1 MVLALQSFSGFERFG
16 ATSLVG
22 TVVALSITREL
33 GPVFAGLMVSGRVGA
48 SMAAE
53 LGTMK
58 VTEQIDALV
67 TLATDPVKYLVVPR
81 VIAATVVLPILV
93 VFADF
98 VGILGGYFVAVH
110 VMGANPHVYV
120 AKTYQYLEFR
130 DIYTGLVKAAVFG
143 SLIALISCHN
153 GFVARGGAEGVGGR
167 PPGGGDLVHDGARL
181 GLLHDLAHVLTGG
194 GRRGN
199 PGDDRD
205 PRPVQAVREE
215 GGPRRAGPHRAAR
228 GEHGRHRRQRD
239 RQVRP
244 AQVRRGPHAPR
255 RRGDPDRRGGHH
267 AMDEEEL
274 VRVRRR
280 FGMLFQGAA
289 LFDSM
294 DVGDNVGFALRRL
307 RKFPEERIRE
317 VVEEKLSMVGLREI
331 QRLMPAELSGGMKKR
346 VGLAR
351 AIASEP
357 DILLYD

>member
-1 MVLALQSFSGFERFG
+1 LTERPPRRVTAAVEGIGERVYGMVQELGAVSTLLFRVAAGAPRRPFEFRNIIKQMEEVGVRSMPVVLVTATFTGMVLALQSFSGFERFG

-93 VFADF
+93 VFADL

-143 SLIALISCHN
+143 ALIALISCHH
-153 GFVARGGAEGVGGR
+153 GFAAGGGAEGVGR
-167 PPGGGDLVHDGARL
+167 ATTRAVVTSSMMVLVSDYFM
-181 GLLHDLAHVLTGG
+181 T
-194 GRRGN
+194 
-199 PGDDRD
+199 
-205 PRPVQAVREE
+205 
-215 GGPRRAGPHRAAR
+215 
-228 GEHGRHRRQRD
+228 
-239 RQVRP
+239 
-244 AQVRRGPHAPR
+244 
-255 RRGDPDRRGGHH
+255 
-267 AMDEEEL
+267 
-274 VRVRRR
+274 
-280 FGMLFQGAA
+280 
-289 LFDSM
+289 S
-294 DVGDNVGFALRRL
+294 
-307 RKFPEERIRE
+307 
-317 VVEEKLSMVGLREI
+317 
-331 QRLMPAELSGGMKKR
+331 LMF
-346 VGLAR
+346 
-351 AIASEP
+351 
-357 DILLYD
+357 